1 MVELR
6 LVELRGLVDDEGS
19 GPEVPPLEIGREDTV
34 PTPAVEIPAVLTG
47 TNVGNN
53 TSDDIVIYGTTKQ
66 IPSRENLLEA
76 YKFRIPVLHLCM
88 LKKFS
93 MFSVCLPQL

>member
-53 TSDDIVIYGTTKQ
+53 TSDDIVIDGTTKQ
-66 IPSRENLLEA
+66 IPSEVDKTYLRPISFVSLFFTCA
-76 YKFRIPVLHLCM
+76 C
-88 LKKFS
+88 
-93 MFSVCLPQL
+93 